1 MNQYLELD
9 LDALI
14 AGKEYPGLMQN
25 QTIQKHIARLTKPMQ
40 SHLKSYVQE
49 LEDDHE
55 LKQQTL
61 VEAQEKAGWADFI
74 LRKSFGGLF
83 NRLFFLSILE
93 AGAGAP
99 GPQGKLKE
107 QIEKDFGSFDD
118 FKTAFKEA
126 VDAKYQPGWVWLCY
140 SAEGQLVIKSTNNED
155 NTLMNVIYKDD
166 GGQLIPVLGLD
177 LWEHAYI
184 EEHNHETSTYVDGFW
199 QNLNWSKISDH
210 FENFVSQQKV
220 APII

>member
-25 QTIQKHIARLTKPMQ
+25 NTLQKHVSRLTQPMQ
-40 SHLKSYVQE
+40 IHLKSYVQE

-74 LRKSFGGLF
+74 LRKSFGGFF

-93 AGAGAP
+93 AGAGVP
-99 GPQGKLKE
+99 GP
-107 QIEKDFGSFDD
+107 
-118 FKTAFKEA
+118 
-126 VDAKYQPGWVWLCY
+126 
-140 SAEGQLVIKSTNNED
+140 
-155 NTLMNVIYKDD
+155 
-166 GGQLIPVLGLD
+166 
-177 LWEHAYI
+177 
-184 EEHNHETSTYVDGFW
+184 
-199 QNLNWSKISDH
+199 
-210 FENFVSQQKV
+210 
-220 APII
+220 